1 MADAAGLNLC
11 NLHLA
16 QTLGLRYTGE
26 LMHPVRAA
34 DGEGGEEWDV
44 ADGVLERWVA
54 GLPRSGGA
62 AARAR
67 FGEL

>member
-1 MADAAGLNLC
+1 MC

-44 ADGVLERWVA
+44 PDGVLERWVA

-62 AARAR
+62 GARAR